1 MDGVCRQRQVGHRNN
16 LKEPTHSFTRI
27 FINVLASNKRGEWRA
42 ILSNH
47 AAELVCLMTRKIRC
61 LCNCTG
67 ALFWVRKHSMWGMG
81 KKQNATQTDINLFRH
96 SFRLE
101 QSDWL
106 ILRGRERDEWNCFLD
121 KAIFL
126 DSFHYKGVNSW
137 NGVTSHKTGN
147 FGCARRANL
156 NIIANRTH
164 LRIRSAVLH
173 ICFFRYLTYI
183 CSSESGNGFNGEEN
197 NNLVACRTSKSKR
210 VVDLDA

>member
-16 LKEPTHSFTRI
+16 LKEPTHSFTRT

-67 ALFWVRKHSMWGMG
+67 ALFWVRKHSMWGMS

-106 ILRGRERDEWNCFLD
+106 IWRGRERDTNQIVSWTKLY
-121 KAIFL
+121 FL

-137 NGVTSHKTGN
+137 NGVVAQEEPIWILS
-147 FGCARRANL
+147 
-156 NIIANRTH
+156 
-164 LRIRSAVLH
+164 RIGR
-173 ICFFRYLTYI
+173 IY
-183 CSSESGNGFNGEEN
+183 G
-197 NNLVACRTSKSKR
+197 
-210 VVDLDA
+210 